1 MSTRRTLE
9 EQIEQAQKELK
20 QKEARIKELLGRQ
33 RSRADKDR
41 TRCLCERGG
50 YLERILPETIMLET
64 EQFNTFLDKTLL
76 TDFARRILNGLATQ
90 NAEAA
95 EAAEPPVPQAT
106 ATVRANGNANTV
118 SGASR
123 TS

>member
-41 TRCLCERGG
+41 TRRLCERGG
-50 YLERILPETIMLET
+50 YLERILPETITLEA

-76 TDFARRILNGLATQ
+76 TDFARRILNGLAAQ
-90 NAEAA
+90 NTEV
-95 EAAEPPVPQAT
+95 AEPPVPQAS
-106 ATVRANGNANTV
+106 ATSGANGNANAG

-123 TS
+123 SS

>member
-41 TRCLCERGG
+41 TRRLCERGG
-50 YLERILPETIMLET
+50 KPYPETDTPCRRLR
-64 EQFNTFLDKTLL
+64 FADKGITVLL
-76 TDFARRILNGLATQ
+76 
-90 NAEAA
+90 
-95 EAAEPPVPQAT
+95 
-106 ATVRANGNANTV
+106 
-118 SGASR
+118 
-123 TS
+123 